1 MKDKP
6 LIRWCA
12 PAGLA
17 ALPALAILAAAVLL
31 ATLRM
36 PPAAQAAPAPA
47 RHEAAAGSGV
57 PGAATS
63 SGEPTG
69 CDAPWSYDGLT
80 GPPHW
85 GDLSPCYAVC
95 STGVSQSPVDLGA
108 LEPSRLRTGFFHY
121 GPTAI
126 VLLNDGHTIKADYPP
141 SAGYLVDGARF
152 DLVEFHFHH
161 PSEHAW
167 RGKHYA
173 MELHLVHR
181 TAAGLLGVVGV
192 FLEERRRPDNPQ
204 LEVLWQNLPTTKG
217 VRTYPPVPFDAASLL
232 PPDRHGTRYIGSLT
246 TPPARKAS
254 AGGSS
259 TSPSRSPA
267 TRSPASPPS
276 SPTTPAPS
284 SPSTAASSSPS
295 GRCRRPSLKTEISAP
310 PIDSPAGG

>member
-1 MKDKP
+1 MLMKGMP
-6 LIRWCA
+6 LVRWRA
-12 PAGLA
+12 RTVLR
-17 ALPALAILAAAVLL
+17 ALPALAILAGAALL
-31 ATLRM
+31 AALPT
-36 PPAAQAAPAPA
+36 PPAAQAAPAPS

-57 PGAATS
+57 PGAAAS
-63 SGEPTG
+63 SGELAA
-69 CDAPWSYDGLT
+69 CDAPWSYEGLT

-85 GDLSPCYAVC
+85 GDLSPCYAAC
-95 STGVSQSPVDLGA
+95 STGLSQSPVDLGA

-141 SAGYLVDGARF
+141 PAGYLVDGARF
-152 DLVEFHFHH
+152 DLVELHFHR

-167 RGKHYA
+167 RGKRYA

-192 FLEERRRPDNPQ
+192 FLEERRRPDNPL

-246 TPPARKAS
+246 TPPCTESVRWWVLDQPIPISSDQVARF
-254 AGGSS
+254 
-259 TSPSRSPA
+259 
-267 TRSPASPPS
+267 
-276 SPTTPAPS
+276 
-284 SPSTAASSSPS
+284 AALFADNARPLQPLN
-295 GRCRRPSLKTEISAP
+295 GRRLLAERPLP
-310 PIDSPAGG
+310 